1 MNRLTM
7 TDDEWA
13 DIQHEDRMEAARAA
27 WDRER
32 EKSMKYHEKMEARIE
47 KLCDEIATLKE
58 YVAALESENLRL
70 TMTGG

>member
-1 MNRLTM
+1 M

-13 DIQHEDRMEAARAA
+13 DIQHENRLEAAYAA
-27 WDRER
+27 TNRER
-32 EKSMKYHEKMEARIE
+32 EKSEAYIEKLQDRIE